1 MFTGTHKTSMLINQN
16 SIVTNGLINH
26 LDASNINSY
35 PTSGT
40 LWSDLSTVKN
50 NGTLTNGPTYST
62 NGRGSIV
69 FDGSNDHIVFGSNP
83 SVTNQITIE
92 VWVNLDLPTTNNY
105 RIIIGRESSYRMI
118 YLDPNQYSVN
128 YIQWVCATT
137 NNGWYTAGTTT
148 EAILPYSTFFGFHQ
162 IVGTYDGS
170 RIRLY
175 HDGAL
180 QVTSSSNISGNV
192 LTNGT
197 YWIGRTTVTGGL
209 VDYFKGSMSIHRIYN
224 RALSATEILRNFN
237 SQKGR
242 FGL

>member
-1 MFTGTHKTSMLINQN
+1 MSY
-16 SIVTNGLINH
+16 SNGPKIITDGLVCC
-26 LDASNINSY
+26 LDAGSTKSY
-35 PTSGT
+35 PGSGT
-40 LWSDLSTVKN
+40 AWSDLSTVAN

-62 NGRGSIV
+62 NGLGSIV

-105 RIIIGRESSYRMI
+105 RIIVGRESSYRMI

-128 YIQWVCATT
+128 YIQWVCATA
-137 NNGWYTAGTTT
+137 NNGWYTTGTTT
-148 EAILPYSTFFGFHQ
+148 EATLPYSTFFGFHQ

-170 RIRLY
+170 RLRLY

-180 QVTSSSNISGNV
+180 QATSSSNISGNV

-224 RALSATEILRNFN
+224 KALSASEVLQNYNT
-237 SQKGR
+237 QKGR